1 MAEDLDYYRI
11 LDVDPS
17 ADEEALRLAYR
28 RLAWRYHPDVAG
40 PDAVNKMQVIN
51 AAYQALSDPER
62 RKAYDSG
69 MRQAPARPRTAPTTD
84 HRPRAGLRGLTD
96 TPFKLDR
103 RFSGLDSSPVS
114 AIAFTHDG
122 ALVGLGQLDGRV
134 TVLSA
139 HDGMI
144 VSALAFG
151 AQERAGA
158 LQSLRLSPR
167 GALACAWGFSLG
179 TRVWSLPDGR
189 TLWNTAINAPN
200 GAMDAILYDGSPH
213 IRLATPDAP
222 MALADEDP
230 FRWAEEGRRASAV
243 YSRPLAG
250 AVNPAWLTPI
260 VCKEDSTV
268 GWLREAPDDNWRV
281 HARLLS
287 VDGRSLVTF
296 SSGRVASVPRANTVQ
311 LWDLDRRTAVG
322 PLRSPGPRPVGR
334 LVEAAGALQFPIVVT
349 PDLAWVAIGSYAR
362 QVRLY
367 HFRKRASR
375 YVEVGALAADA
386 RMALSADG
394 ERLALAQGSRLRVF
408 DTATGAALQ
417 EWQAGDEV
425 TALAFFAGA
434 HGAGLGAG
442 LRNGLAEVWVAR

>member
-1 MAEDLDYYRI
+1 MAEELDYYHI

-17 ADEEALRLAYR
+17 ADDEALRLAYR

-40 PDAVNKMQVIN
+40 PDALYKMQIIN
-51 AAYQALSDPER
+51 AAYQALRDPER

-69 MRQAPARPRTAPTTD
+69 LRQAPTRPRTSPATE

-96 TPFKLDR
+96 TPFALDR

-122 ALVGLGQLDGRV
+122 ALVGLGQLDGRI
-134 TVLSA
+134 TILTA
-139 HDGMI
+139 HDGMM

-151 AQERAGA
+151 AHERVGA
-158 LQSLRLSPR
+158 LQALRLSPR

-189 TLWNTAINAPN
+189 TLWNTSINAPS
-200 GAMDAILYDGSPH
+200 GAMDAMLYDGSPH

-222 MALADEDP
+222 MALADDDP
-230 FRWAEEGRRASAV
+230 FRWADEGRRASAV

-250 AVNPAWLTPI
+250 AVNAAWLTPL
-260 VCKEDSTV
+260 VCNEDGSV
-268 GWLREAPDDNWRV
+268 GWLREPPDDNWRV

-287 VDGRSLVTF
+287 VDGRSLITF

-311 LWDLDRRTAVG
+311 LWDLDRRAAVG
-322 PLRSPGPRPVGR
+322 PLRSQGPRPVGR
-334 LVEAAGALQFPIVVT
+334 LVEPAGTLQFPIAAT
-349 PDLAWVAIGSYAR
+349 PDLSWVAIGSYAR

-367 HFRKRASR
+367 HFRKRISR
-375 YVEVGALAADA
+375 YVEVGVLAADA

-394 ERLALAQGSRLRVF
+394 ERLALAQGSRMRVF
-408 DTATGAALQ
+408 DTATGGALQ

-425 TALAFFAGA
+425 TALAFFTGA
-434 HGAGLGAG
+434 RGLGLGVG
-442 LRNGLAEVWVAR
+442 LRNGLAEIWVAK